1 MKQVQTQEQQR
12 AASALSWVKSKQK
25 SEQEK
30 EIAPKASQFPVMIHT
45 TGLGQACAF
54 YKSRGKKSVEET
66 LYNQLS
72 NWLCEGSSQ
81 TKAIFKGERD
91 LMEALTQTDMAT
103 YQLAQAEALSYLSWV
118 KQLSKAYLKK
128 KEEK

>member
-1 MKQVQTQEQQR
+1 MKRVQTQEQQR
-12 AASALSWVKSKQK
+12 AASALSWVKSKRN

-54 YKSRGKKSVEET
+54 YKSRGKNSVEEA
-66 LYNQLS
+66 LYKMLS
-72 NWLCEGSSQ
+72 NWLCEGSSE
-81 TKAIFKGERD
+81 TKAIFQGQRD

-103 YQLAQAEALSYLSWV
+103 YQLAQAEALSFLNWV

-128 KEEK
+128 EEE